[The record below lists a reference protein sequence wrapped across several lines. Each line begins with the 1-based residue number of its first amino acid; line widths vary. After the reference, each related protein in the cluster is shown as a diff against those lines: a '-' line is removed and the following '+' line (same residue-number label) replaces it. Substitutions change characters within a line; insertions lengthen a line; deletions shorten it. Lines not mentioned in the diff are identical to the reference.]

1 MPDEGATVSRAQAGD
16 RTAFNQLVIRHQ
28 DAVYTLCFRLTG
40 NAEDAADAT
49 QEAFL
54 SAFRH
59 IEDFRGDVARS
70 HSGDDAAGGVRRRHG
85 DGAFAGWLLRIASNA
100 CFDLHRYRKRRPAS
114 SLDAPPAEHDD
125 APSQDVE
132 DEAPG
137 PELRALHGE
146 LADVIQA
153 GLLELPEDQRLA
165 LVLCDQ
171 HGYDYQRIA
180 ELTAAELGTVKSRI
194 NRARRKMRD
203 YLQRHRE
210 LLPDAYRLSEGAS
223 APGTT

>member
-49 QEAFL
+49 QDAFL
-54 SAFRH
+54 SAFKH
-59 IEDFRGDVARS
+59 IKDFRG
-70 HSGDDAAGGVRRRHG
+70 
-85 DGAFAGWLLRIASNA
+85 GAFAGWLLRIASNA
-100 CFDLHRYRKRRPAS
+100 CFDLHRYRKRRPAA
-114 SLDAPPAEHDD
+114 SLDVAPAEHED
-125 APSQDVE
+125 APSRDVE

-137 PELRALHGE
+137 PEMQALHGE
-146 LADVIQA
+146 LADAIQM

-171 HGYDYQRIA
+171 YGYDYQAIA
-180 ELTAAELGTVKSRI
+180 DLTVTELGTVKSRI

-203 YLQRHRE
+203 YLQGYRE

-223 APGTT
+223 APGTAAP

>member
-1 MPDEGATVSRAQAGD
+1 MPDESATVSRAQAGD

-54 SAFRH
+54 SAFRS
-59 IEDFRGDVARS
+59 IKDYRG
-70 HSGDDAAGGVRRRHG
+70 
-85 DGAFAGWLLRIASNA
+85 GAFAGWLLRIASNA

-114 SLDAPPAEHDD
+114 SLDVPPAEHDD
-125 APSQDVE
+125 APSRDVV

-146 LADVIQA
+146 LADVIQL
-153 GLLELPEDQRLA
+153 GLLNLPEDQRLA

-171 HGYDYQRIA
+171 HGYDYQAIA

-194 NRARRKMRD
+194 NRARHKMRD

-223 APGTT
+223 ASGTPER

>member
-1 MPDEGATVSRAQAGD
+1 MPDERETVARAQGGD
-16 RTAFNQLVIRHQ
+16 RGAFNQLVIRHQ
-28 DAVYTLCFRLTG
+28 DAVYTLCYRLTG

-59 IEDFRGDVARS
+59 IAEFRG
-70 HSGDDAAGGVRRRHG
+70 
-85 DGAFAGWLLRIASNA
+85 GAFAGWLLRIASNA
-100 CFDLHRYRKRRPAS
+100 CFDLHRYRRRRPAT
-114 SLDAPPAEHDD
+114 SLDAPPPARDD
-125 APSQDVE
+125 APTRDVE

-137 PELRALHGE
+137 PEREALRGE
-146 LADVIQA
+146 LADLIQA

-171 HGYDYQRIA
+171 HGYDYQSIA
-180 ELTAAELGTVKSRI
+180 DVTAVELGTVKSRI

-203 YLQRHRE
+203 FLQRHRE
-210 LLPDAYRLSEGAS
+210 LLPDAYRLSEGEPSRGS
-223 APGTT
+223 AVP